1 MDLVHAQARAS
12 LGHTNLLYTFSTIG
26 AMSFLVTCAMHV
38 VNIVS
43 SILSGG
49 GSRNCAPS
57 TQEPSHEYNIDIKGS
72 YFISI
77 PLFCIYFKNTYMSTL
92 AISPTL

>member
-1 MDLVHAQARAS
+1 MDLVHAQAHAS

-38 VNIVS
+38 VNIVG

-72 YFISI
+72 YFLEYFMTN
-77 PLFCIYFKNTYMSTL
+77 LFVKLLSEKM
-92 AISPTL
+92 